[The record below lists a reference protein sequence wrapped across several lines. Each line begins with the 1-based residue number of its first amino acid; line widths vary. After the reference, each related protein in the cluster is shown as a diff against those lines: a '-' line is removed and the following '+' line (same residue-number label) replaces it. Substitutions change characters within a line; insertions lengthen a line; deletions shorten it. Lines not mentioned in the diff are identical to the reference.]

1 MSEGQQLFLLVA
13 WAVLG
18 VVWVGLMVL
27 VTWICTQWRKE
38 RQQMRAKTWEL
49 EAWIG
54 DVMTNPQC
62 YKSGAIKMSPR
73 ELPPADPRYR

>member
-27 VTWICTQWRKE
+27 VTWICAQWRKE
-38 RQQMRAKTWEL
+38 RQQMRARTQEL
-49 EAWIG
+49 DAWIG
-54 DVMTNPQC
+54 DAMTNPQC
-62 YKSGAIKMSPR
+62 YKSGAMERIESVEQIKR
-73 ELPPADPRYR
+73 QAGR